1 VTHPTAQIDG
11 LLPAGPQLRASDNQY
26 STVYQAA
33 GDINLH
39 QRPTLSTLAVT
50 EAEISAVRR
59 AWVKVDQ
66 RGHQLTTA
74 PPVLELLRQDEPIV
88 VISGR
93 RGTGK
98 TAAAL
103 RALTDPFLERS
114 TPGPTAGPLFLEHV
128 LPDWDA
134 PDKDLLPHEP
144 GRGYLLDVSGEHW
157 PDPAAAAKQILGHAN
172 LLRQKGSSL
181 IVLTGEAA
189 WPAGRDP
196 QMGRVAVA
204 ATAAPRGDLV
214 LERHLNVLYPDPAKH
229 GWLHA
234 AALDER
240 GSLADLLRP
249 DMPPAD
255 AAGLAV
261 ALSRIDGTDPDALG
275 TARATMLGW
284 HDLVRTTFTNTE
296 GKADDRALL
305 LAAIILDGH
314 SQGDVLKAARRLLRQ
329 DEARNISD
337 ILTAPGLATRLENV
351 QAKVEGQH
359 VSFRHLPGYSAAV
372 LRYAWRQLSDV
383 QQPLLDWIQQLTAP
397 RGLAAP
403 RIDAI
408 AQLLV
413 DLAVTENDLKPLD
426 IAQAWANSGTQGHQ
440 AAASMLA
447 TAAQHPN
454 LGADVRARLRSWA
467 ASGAEGTATVSA
479 VACQGEFAA
488 LYPRQALTCL
498 RWVLDRPQ
506 RDSAVT
512 AAEQALRAMAS
523 HVRLLPQVWEAVTAW
538 TTTTADDK
546 GYRAGR
552 RAFIALLTP
561 HAEPASPAHLLLAN
575 ALTDPATADD
585 LVTGWCAVL
594 AEPAFDEPAEALLTD
609 WAQAVADAVVDSDAV
624 IRVLDRVIDEHLMT
638 GPMAAFLMGRSGPA
652 TTPPAV
658 VELRKRLMLSYRH
671 THTPDTTTP
680 TQTQTV
686 QTPQPPDSP
695 GTPPVAAVSRAA
707 LPVPISPAGS
717 PPPTAEPDPG
727 EPAVRAV
734 VGLGTPSAN
743 GARREEGP

>member
-39 QRPTLSTLAVT
+39 QHPTLSTLAVT

-66 RGHQLTTA
+66 RGHRLTTA
-74 PPVLELLRQDEPIV
+74 PRVLELLRQDEPIV

-103 RALTDPFLERS
+103 RALTDPTLERS

-172 LLRQKGSSL
+172 VLRQKGSRL

-234 AALDER
+234 AAPGER

-351 QAKVEGQH
+351 QAKVDGQH
-359 VSFRHLPGYSAAV
+359 VSFRHLPGYSAAQLGGERRGRHGHR
-372 LRYAWRQLSDV
+372 LRRRLPGRVRRPVPAPGPHLPALGPGPATARQRRHRRRTSPVRHGL
-383 QQPLLDWIQQLTAP
+383 P
-397 RGLAAP
+397 RP
-403 RIDAI
+403 
-408 AQLLV
+408 
-413 DLAVTENDLKPLD
+413 
-426 IAQAWANSGTQGHQ
+426 S
-440 AAASMLA
+440 AAAS
-447 TAAQHPN
+447 
-454 LGADVRARLRSWA
+454 LGSRHRLDHHHR
-467 ASGAEGTATVSA
+467 GR
-479 VACQGEFAA
+479 QG
-488 LYPRQALTCL
+488 LPRRTQGIH
-498 RWVLDRPQ
+498 R
-506 RDSAVT
+506 
-512 AAEQALRAMAS
+512 
-523 HVRLLPQVWEAVTAW
+523 
-538 TTTTADDK
+538 
-546 GYRAGR
+546 
-552 RAFIALLTP
+552 
-561 HAEPASPAHLLLAN
+561 PAH
-575 ALTDPATADD
+575 
-585 LVTGWCAVL
+585 
-594 AEPAFDEPAEALLTD
+594 
-609 WAQAVADAVVDSDAV
+609 
-624 IRVLDRVIDEHLMT
+624 
-638 GPMAAFLMGRSGPA
+638 
-652 TTPPAV
+652 TTRRTRLPGPPAARQRAHRPGNRRRPGHRLV
-658 VELRKRLMLSYRH
+658 CGPGRTGLR
-671 THTPDTTTP
+671 
-680 TQTQTV
+680 
-686 QTPQPPDSP
+686 
-695 GTPPVAAVSRAA
+695 
-707 LPVPISPAGS
+707 
-717 PPPTAEPDPG
+717 
-727 EPAVRAV
+727 
-734 VGLGTPSAN
+734 
-743 GARREEGP
+743 

>member
-1 VTHPTAQIDG
+1 MTHPTAQPDAP
-11 LLPAGPQLRASDNQY
+11 LTAGAQISASGNQY
-26 STVYQAA
+26 STVYQAV

-39 QRPTLSTLAVT
+39 EHPTLSTLAVT
-50 EAEISAVRR
+50 EAEINAVRR

-66 RGHQLTTA
+66 RGHPLTTA
-74 PPVLELLRQDEPIV
+74 PRVLELLRQDEPIV
-88 VISGR
+88 VISAR

-103 RALTDPFLERS
+103 KALTDFILERS
-114 TPGPTAGPLFLEHV
+114 TPGPAPAPLLLEHV

-134 PDKDLLPHEP
+134 PDKDLLPREP

-157 PDPAAAAKQILGHAN
+157 SDSVTAAKQILGHAN
-172 LLRQKGSSL
+172 VLRQKGSRL

-196 QMGRVAVA
+196 EMGRVSVA

-214 LERHLNVLYPDPAKH
+214 LQRHIKALYPDPAQH

-234 AALDER
+234 ATGEH
-240 GSLADLLRP
+240 GGLADLLRP

-255 AAGLAV
+255 AASLAV
-261 ALSRIDGTDPDALG
+261 ALSRIDGTEPGALG

-284 HDLVRTTFTNTE
+284 HDLVRTTFTSTE

-314 SQGDVLKAARRLLRQ
+314 NQGDVLKAARRLLRQ

-351 QAKVEGQH
+351 QAKVDGQR
-359 VSFRHLPGYSAAV
+359 VSFRHLPGYPAAV

-383 QQPLLDWIQQLTAP
+383 QQPMLDWIQQLTAP
-397 RGLAAP
+397 RGLAAL
-403 RIDAI
+403 RIDPI

-426 IAQAWANSGTQGHQ
+426 IAHAWANSGTQGHQ
-440 AAASMLA
+440 AAAAMLA
-447 TAAQHPN
+447 TAAQNTN

-467 ASGAEGTATVSA
+467 NGAEGTATVSA

-498 RWVLDRPQ
+498 RWVLDRPH

-512 AAEQALRAMAS
+512 AAEHALRAMAS
-523 HVRLLPQVWEAVTAW
+523 HVRLLPQVWEAVTSW
-538 TTTTADDK
+538 TTTTEDDK

-561 HAEPASPAHLLLAN
+561 HAEPASPAGLLLAN

-585 LVTGWCAVL
+585 LVNGWCAVL
-594 AEPAFDEPAEALLTD
+594 AEPAFDEPAETLLTE
-609 WAQAVADAVVDSDAV
+609 WAQAVADAVIDSDAV
-624 IRVLDRVIDEHLMT
+624 IHVLDRVIDEHLMT
-638 GPMAAFLMGRSGPA
+638 GPMAAFLMGRSGPT

-671 THTPDTTTP
+671 TTPDTSTP
-680 TQTQTV
+680 AQTQPEETA
-686 QTPQPPDSP
+686 QHTDSP
-695 GTPPVAAVSRAA
+695 SPRPATAGSHAPLLA
-707 LPVPISPAGS
+707 LAEPAG
-717 PPPTAEPDPG
+717 PPLAAAEPDPG
-727 EPAVRAV
+727 EPSIPAAL
-734 VGLGTPSAN
+734 GLGTSSAN
-743 GARREEGP
+743 GARRESP